1 MPSVNSSGIIAVS
14 SEYISIIRGQQ
25 ASHTISLHKN
35 FVGNAINIGAITEVV
50 AEYVNTDNQIFK
62 TESKTANT
70 LVFGAANG
78 DTQNQISISLT
89 AAETAALPL
98 NDNNVNGECW
108 VRLKVTEGISEVVL
122 PILKIGNVYDAGDQ
136 IGDIVAS
143 RYGVPS
149 TVYSVAGANNTYFAN
164 NNPSQGQII
173 FNAALPSQVTKF
185 KIALKDDKGVR
196 NKYFENLLEERL
208 DVDGLRSNIFF
219 TNTRNN
225 SEYSVFRLVS
235 YVRINI
241 LDADPLAPNNSDDD
255 DALEGLWKKQFS
267 LAEIV
272 AADQFKTYDE
282 LKKRLENVLR
292 VASSRPSDPEVFEEE
307 TTRGSVRELEDLSEG
322 LGSRTKEPVSLA
334 SDEDDDALSYFAK
347 LAES

>member
-108 VRLKVTEGISEVVL
+108 VR
-122 PILKIGNVYDAGDQ
+122 
-136 IGDIVAS
+136 
-143 RYGVPS
+143 
-149 TVYSVAGANNTYFAN
+149 
-164 NNPSQGQII
+164 
-173 FNAALPSQVTKF
+173 
-185 KIALKDDKGVR
+185 
-196 NKYFENLLEERL
+196 KY
-208 DVDGLRSNIFF
+208 
-219 TNTRNN
+219 
-225 SEYSVFRLVS
+225 
-235 YVRINI
+235 
-241 LDADPLAPNNSDDD
+241 
-255 DALEGLWKKQFS
+255 
-267 LAEIV
+267 
-272 AADQFKTYDE
+272 
-282 LKKRLENVLR
+282 
-292 VASSRPSDPEVFEEE
+292 
-307 TTRGSVRELEDLSEG
+307 RELDECSMIPFFP
-322 LGSRTKEPVSLA
+322 SIVSISSLCHGY
-334 SDEDDDALSYFAK
+334 SINLNK
-347 LAES
+347 L